1 MAQRAKQQRMVAL
14 HPYAGEAL
22 KRLVAKVPQERRRSQ
37 WFRQGMR
44 QYGLTSMLIWA
55 AIDYLD
61 FCSPYGLEANWTPAS
76 RPASPPPPT
85 PEKTRRPVLR
95 LIPAGTGKEG

>member
-1 MAQRAKQQRMVAL
+1 MAQGAKRQRLVAL
-14 HPYAGEAL
+14 HPYAEEAL
-22 KRLVAKVPQERRRSQ
+22 KRLVAKVPKERRTGQ

-61 FCSPYGLEANWTPAS
+61 FRSPYGLEVNWTPKGAPEP
-76 RPASPPPPT
+76 RP
-85 PEKTRRPVLR
+85 RPVLR
-95 LIPAGTGKEG
+95 QAP

>member
-1 MAQRAKQQRMVAL
+1 MAQRAERQRMVAL
-14 HPYAGEAL
+14 HPYAEEAL
-22 KRLVAKVPQERRRSQ
+22 KRLVAKVPKERRTGQ

-61 FCSPYGLEANWTPAS
+61 YRSPYGLEVNWTPKGA
-76 RPASPPPPT
+76 PEPPL
-85 PEKTRRPVLR
+85 RPVLR
-95 LIPAGTGKEG
+95 LVP